1 MGNSLK
7 EQLLALLVCSQC
19 GAPVEFDKAD
29 KVYRHKEPLD
39 RNCKRNGYPV
49 DVKVGA

>member
-7 EQLLALLVCSQC
+7 EQLQALLVCSLC
-19 GAPVEFDKAD
+19 GAAVEFDKAD

-49 DVKVGA
+49 DIKVGV